1 MPFQPINFANI
12 APIGKPWAR
21 NFADNLRQG
30 FEMGN
35 LPQKLMG
42 EREQQALMNALQRE
56 NVQQQQAQTPY
67 AAQNAQSN
75 ASILQNTAQNAPR
88 MSQAQYEHLQAQAM
102 KDKALGAIGGMQF
115 PGGMGLVQG
124 EEAARRMW
132 GENDPR
138 TLRAIE
144 NNDALINQRRT
155 GISKLHN
162 EIDNLKYENNN
173 PNITP
178 QKYAENERKIN
189 QLENDAFNKQSD
201 LDVRQKGLGANLMEQ
216 TWDTFIKGPSM
227 KALKNYTGLGG
238 TIQFGKDL
246 TAYNLLG
253 KKSKNFDDYL
263 AAKNQL
269 YVLSDQYMKAFPGST
284 NYQRMQSVHDHMD
297 PSGPM
302 MPPGALEASIKS
314 TWEVIKPELETYK
327 NVLHGKNPLREGG
340 GAHNETIKELNQKT
354 LKQQQEAA
362 RKATGVQPKKNAA
375 PTGKNL
381 FWDGS
386 KFVEGGFPK

>member
-21 NFADNLRQG
+21 DFAENLKKG
-30 FEMGN
+30 METYN
-35 LPQKLMG
+35 LPQKLLG
-42 EREQQALMNALQRE
+42 EREHQALMNAFNRE
-56 NVQQQQAQTPY
+56 KVQQEQAVTPF

-75 ASILQNTAQNAPR
+75 ATIQSNTAENAPR
-88 MSQAQYEHLQAQAM
+88 MAQAQYEHLLAQAM

-178 QKYAENERKIN
+178 QKYAENEAKIN

-201 LDVRQKGLGANLMEQ
+201 LDVRQKGLGAKLMEQ
-216 TWDTFIKGPSM
+216 TWEKFIKGPSM
-227 KALKNYTGLGG
+227 KALKRYTGAQGQLRYM
-238 TIQFGKDL
+238 KDL
-246 TAYNLLG
+246 GAYNLFG
-253 KKSKNFDDYL
+253 IKSEDFNNL
-263 AAKNQL
+263 LEARGEL
-269 YVLSDQYMKAFPGST
+269 YTLSDQYMKAFPGST
-284 NYQRMQSVHDHMD
+284 NYQRMESVHKHMD

-302 MPPGALEASIKS
+302 MPPDALERYIKS
-314 TWEVIKPELETYK
+314 NWATIQPELKTYYS
-327 NVLHGKNPLREGG
+327 VLHGKNPLRGEKSGSSKEKENPNYEG
-340 GAHNETIKELNQKT
+340 KT
-354 LKQQQEAA
+354 RSLDLTT
-362 RKATGVQPKKNAA
+362 RK
-375 PTGKNL
+375 L
-381 FWDGS
+381 S
-386 KFVEGGFPK
+386 